1 MAGRIS
7 GTVSILYGRF
17 LLFFGG
23 GVFLVYCYYL
33 FVICRKGWLGGA
45 FFPADTQHP
54 NFVGDYERGN
64 YYFILTGN
72 EWPIF
77 PSISGIAVTLGV
89 FVALLAL
96 FWRPKPLLNFPLSFG
111 VIFIGLL
118 SPYMFL
124 WVGAYPPRFSIHI
137 LPLALLSLAFLIRE
151 WAKSPIKSNI

>member
-1 MAGRIS
+1 MAG
-7 GTVSILYGRF
+7 G
-17 LLFFGG
+17 
-23 GVFLVYCYYL
+23 
-33 FVICRKGWLGGA
+33 GGA

-96 FWRPKPLLNFPLSFG
+96 FWRPKPLFNFPLSFG

-137 LPLALLSLAFLIRE
+137 LPLALLSLVFVSYNVLKIYNFPL
-151 WAKSPIKSNI
+151 KNSP